1 MIQIILEPDP
11 NIEPGHQ
18 WLVLPNN
25 TEGLSLAHLLIDG
38 SVDLEWDSTIRVPHT
53 ADVDARIVALINEL
67 AHARFSAPALV
78 QLTMEEAPELP

>member
-1 MIQIILEPDP
+1 MIQIIFEPDA

-25 TEGLSLAHLLIDG
+25 QEGLALAQLLNPWQVYWKD
-38 SVDLEWDSTIRVPHT
+38 TIRVPHT
-53 ADVDARIVALINEL
+53 ADVDARIVALINQL
-67 AHARFSAPALV
+67 AHARFSAPVLI